1 REKEALMFYPLFIEL
16 RHRRVLVVGGGVVAE
31 RKVATLLQAEADVT
45 VVAPEIGPGLEKLE
59 ASGAIRTA
67 RREFEEADLD
77 GALLVVSATDDP
89 DTQERVAV
97 LARAQRILVNTVD
110 QPRLCDFIV
119 PAIVR
124 RGDVVAAI
132 STSGKS
138 PSLAATLKE
147 RVEGVITNDVARA
160 AHLLGA
166 FRSEVH
172 ARFADPARRKEAFER
187 IVESRILDWISELDD
202 EAVLARMRGIIGGIV
217 EGLE

>member
-1 REKEALMFYPLFIEL
+1 MFYPLFIEL

-89 DTQERVAV
+89 DTQERVAK

-147 RVEGVITNDVARA
+147 RVEGVITDDVARA

-202 EAVLARMRGIIGGIV
+202 EAVLARMRSIIGGIV

>member
-1 REKEALMFYPLFIEL
+1 MFYPLFIEL

-89 DTQERVAV
+89 DTQERVAK

-172 ARFADPARRKEAFER
+172 ARFADPARRKVAFER

>member
-1 REKEALMFYPLFIEL
+1 MFYPLFIEL